1 MGVLDRLGVRKVINA
16 CGTLTVLGSNR
27 VSSRILDAMREAAG
41 SFIDMNELLIKSGEY
56 IARMLNVP
64 GALVTSGAGAGLVL
78 AIAAAI
84 TGGDVEKM
92 SKLPFTDGMKNEVI
106 VQYPHTVGNPYTYFI
121 NIPGGRIRIVGSPN
135 GVNEDDISGAINEN
149 TAAILHF
156 QYEPERGEVPLS
168 RVIDIAHEH
177 NVPVIV
183 DAAAELPPLVN
194 LTRFIRMGADLVVFS
209 GGKDIGA
216 PGDTG
221 LILANNLRLLDACR
235 LMSPFSYIN
244 VHGQTRVFIGR
255 VMKVSKEDVVA
266 LVAALEEYTSVNH
279 EERLSLMNK
288 MADEVISELTS
299 SFPNLKIE
307 KRINHEGERIRPVTV
322 PKVEIKLPKN
332 ITELYIKL
340 LKEGDP
346 PIYACEC
353 DGNLCINM
361 HTLSQ
366 EEVNIVVN
374 RLKEVINKYP
384 PNSLGFT

>member
-16 CGTLTVLGSNR
+16 CGTLTMLGSNR
-27 VSSRILDAMREAAG
+27 VSLRVVEAMREVAG
-41 SFIDMNELLIKSGEY
+41 SFVDMNELLIKSGEY
-56 IARMLNVP
+56 IAKLLNVP
-64 GALVTSGAGAGLVL
+64 GALVTNGAGAGLVL

-84 TGGDVEKM
+84 TGGDVDKM
-92 SKLPFTDGMKNEVI
+92 SRLPFTDGLRNEVI

-121 NIPGGRIRIVGSPN
+121 NIPGGKVRIVGSPS
-135 GVNEDDISGAINEN
+135 GVSDDDVRSAINEN

-156 QYEPERGEVPLS
+156 QYEPEEGEVPLS
-168 RVIDIAHEH
+168 RVIDIAHER
-177 NVPVIV
+177 NIPVIV
-183 DAAAELPPLVN
+183 DAAAELPPLIN
-194 LTRFIRMGADLVVFS
+194 LTRFIKMGADLVVFS

-221 LILANNLRLLDACR
+221 LILANNLKLLEACR

-244 VHGQTRVFIGR
+244 VNGRTRVFIGR
-255 VMKVSKEDVVA
+255 VMKISKEDIVA
-266 LVAALEEYTSVNH
+266 LVAALEEYISVNH

-299 SFPNLKIE
+299 LFPSLRVG

-322 PKVEIKLPKN
+322 PKVEIKLPKSY
-332 ITELYIKL
+332 TELYIKL
-340 LKEGDP
+340 LREGDP
-346 PIYACEC
+346 PVYACEC

-374 RLKEVINKYP
+374 KLKEVISRYP
-384 PNSLGFT
+384 PNH